1 MKLTRAS
8 SYALHAVAYMAQ
20 QKSDRPVASHK
31 IAQERGIPERFL
43 LKVLKPLVSA
53 RVLMSIKG
61 PNGGYRLARPA
72 SDITRPA
79 LVGAVGRPTPRP
91 GPAAGAGEQEEAP
104 PLQAREQRVAVQQA
118 REPLPHHRRAAAQ
131 ADREGQDVRAGQEVT
146 RRAAGLIPAVLGRR
160 ASSPPLAR
168 HQG

>member
-20 QKSDRPVASHK
+20 QKTDRPVASHK

-61 PNGGYRLARPA
+61 PNGGYRLAKSP
-72 SDITRPA
+72 SDITV
-79 LVGAVGRPTPRP
+79 LEIVEAVD
-91 GPAAGAGEQEEAP
+91 GPIRGQAP
-104 PLQAREQRVAVQQA
+104 PPEGENKKKFPNYKPEYSELIYNKLETLCRQTAEQ
-118 REPLPHHRRAAAQ
+118 
-131 ADREGQDVRAGQEVT
+131 VRKQIERMKVSE
-146 RRAAGLIPAVLGRR
+146 LVKK
-160 ASSPPLAR
+160 
-168 HQG
+168 